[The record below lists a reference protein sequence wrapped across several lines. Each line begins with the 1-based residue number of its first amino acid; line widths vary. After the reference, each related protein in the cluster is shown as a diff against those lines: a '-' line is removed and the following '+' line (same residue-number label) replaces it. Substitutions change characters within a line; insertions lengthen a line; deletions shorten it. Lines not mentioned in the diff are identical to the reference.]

1 MDSTE
6 GLYTYAPLPSDHIR
20 LLNLHPSPDPSAPL
34 QGDLLTLPLFPSPSA
49 QAAPFSA
56 LSYVWGPTLPS
67 PSSNQNLTTPTGVI
81 RLTPSLFSFLNRLRD
96 TSSESLLLWADAI
109 CINQLDP
116 YEKEAQVSLMA
127 DIYRSATQVLADLG
141 EETDGTAVALA
152 AIAEY
157 TRAGVRRGITAKGF
171 GKLLSP
177 QDTARFL
184 DLPLPAEDD
193 VETEEE
199 TNRAMNPSAEVTE
212 AVIRFFERPWF
223 TRVWVVQE
231 FVLARAVQMFVG
243 KTKVSWQQ
251 LLGSGILFNGMPMLV
266 QESVSFTMREIWGMM
281 SFLCMAYIR
290 RIRTLN
296 STEDGREFVSHL
308 ASLSD
313 GRLLQFYQDPGL
325 ASLLH
330 YLRMCRATLGRDRY
344 FALLRLA
351 SDVTDED
358 WAELRPD
365 YISTD
370 DAIVRRYARVL
381 IRKKGAAEMFMRAG
395 LWRGTNTS
403 NPELPSWFEDA
414 THEYDQAIM
423 DLTVEESI
431 HKAAGDSEFVV
442 GTDAEI
448 PDVIWVKGH
457 RLDTLREVC
466 PAYALP
472 KENTSSTMLEEL
484 QQVLFGYVRKAVE
497 TLLKF
502 SEDENE
508 PLRPGPYLTG
518 EELADAA
525 ALTVCAYRG
534 VDALSREAL
543 FKGFWFM
550 CLAVMGLGADWNNH
564 QGSFRYQWSDEM
576 EGEIGDS
583 IEYYCNELGVVV
595 NGNLLPAVTDK
606 GYFASGPGACEGDE
620 VWIIQ
625 GCRIP
630 ILLRPNNE
638 PEYGGR
644 YRLVGTCYV
653 HGVMSGEALQHPDF
667 EWRDVSLC

>member
-1 MDSTE
+1 MTSTE
-6 GLYTYAPLPSDHIR
+6 VLYSYTPLPSDHIR
-20 LLNLHPSPDPSAPL
+20 LLNLHPSPDPSTPL

-49 QAAPFSA
+49 QAVPFSA

-67 PSSNQNLTTPTGVI
+67 PSSNQTLTTPTGVI

-96 TSSESLLLWADAI
+96 SSENLLLWADAI

-116 YEKEAQVSLMA
+116 YEKESQVALMA

-141 EETDGTAVALA
+141 DETDDMAVALA
-152 AIAEY
+152 AIDEY
-157 TRAGVRRGITAKGF
+157 TRAGVRRGVTAKGF
-171 GKLLSP
+171 GKLLNTE
-177 QDTARFL
+177 DTARFL
-184 DLPLPAEDD
+184 DLPIPTEE
-193 VETEEE
+193 ETEEE
-199 TNRAMNPSAEVTE
+199 TKRVMNPSAEVTD
-212 AVIRFFERPWF
+212 AVLRFFERPWF

-231 FVLARAVQMFVG
+231 FVLAKEVQMFAG
-243 KTKVSWQQ
+243 TKKVIWQQ
-251 LLGSGILFNGMPMLV
+251 LLGAGILFNGIPMLV
-266 QESVSFTMREIWGMM
+266 QEAVSFTMREIWGMM

-296 STEDGREFVSHL
+296 STEDGRAFVSHL

-325 ASLLH
+325 AHLLH

-351 SDVTDED
+351 SDVSEED
-358 WAELRPD
+358 WVELRPD

-381 IRKKGAAEMFMRAG
+381 IRKERAAEMFMRAG
-395 LWRGTNTS
+395 LWRGTS

-414 THEYDQAIM
+414 TQQYVKAIM
-423 DLTVEESI
+423 DLTVEEST
-431 HKAAGDSEFVV
+431 HKAAGDSEFLVSSD
-442 GTDAEI
+442 TEF
-448 PDVIWVKGH
+448 PDVIWLKGH

-466 PAYALP
+466 PPYALP
-472 KENTSSTMLEEL
+472 EEKSSTVLEEL

-502 SEDENE
+502 SQDEDE
-508 PLRPGPYLTG
+508 PLRPGPYPTG
-518 EELADAA
+518 EELVDAA
-525 ALTVCAYRG
+525 ALTVCTYRG
-534 VDALSREAL
+534 VDALSQEAL

-550 CLAVMGLGADWNNH
+550 CLAVMGLGTKWNNH
-564 QGSFRYQWSDEM
+564 HGSFRYQWSDGM
-576 EGEIGDS
+576 EGEIEDA

-606 GYFASGPGACEGDE
+606 GYFASAPGARVGDE
-620 VWIIQ
+620 AWIIQ

-630 ILLRPNNE
+630 VLLRPNDE
-638 PEYGGR
+638 PEYGGQ

-653 HGVMSGEALQHPDF
+653 HGVMNGEALQHPDF
-667 EWRDVSLC
+667 EWRNVSLC